1 MDSNTATDTVRT
13 GDEILIFCMARIL
26 DAKCI
31 YGFGRVREMSFAI

>member
-1 MDSNTATDTVRT
+1 MNSNAATDTVRT

-31 YGFGRVREMSFAI
+31 YEFGHARKMSFAI